1 MKRIPPTLAATSD
14 EPTSSAL
21 KLWVVLA
28 RAYRS
33 LLERARR
40 DIEGRGLG
48 MSEFAVLEALYHK
61 GAMPLG
67 MVSELILLTSGST
80 TYIADKLEKRGLL
93 TRRAGQEDRRV
104 VYAEITDAGRALIE
118 GIFPGHAAAM
128 RDVMNG
134 LDPAEMRQAVALLKR
149 LGKGAQLR

>member
-1 MKRIPPTLAATSD
+1 MERIPPTLTATSD
-14 EPTSSAL
+14 EPTSAAL

-33 LLERARR
+33 MLERARR

-67 MVSELILLTSGST
+67 RVSELILLTSGST
-80 TYIADKLEKRGLL
+80 TYIADKLEKRGLIV
-93 TRRAGQEDRRV
+93 RRSGQEDRRV

-118 GIFPGHAAAM
+118 RIFPGHAAAM
-128 RDVMNG
+128 RDAMSG